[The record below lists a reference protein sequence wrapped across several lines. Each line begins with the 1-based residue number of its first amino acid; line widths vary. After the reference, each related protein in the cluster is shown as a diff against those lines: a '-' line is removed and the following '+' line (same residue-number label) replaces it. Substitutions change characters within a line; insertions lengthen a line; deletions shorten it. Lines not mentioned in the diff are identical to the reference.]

1 MIEREKVGRSA
12 APAKSGKAT
21 EPSEAEVVAAARALW
36 RFDLC
41 GVLLDGGEHVLCDDA
56 RVPARKRHSRCPCRD
71 KSRALL
77 KAAAAKRPKPQ
88 IEKHIVDKAIADKV
102 IADNPTA
109 NEAVANSAPA
119 EAPVANNS
127 GTENAAPDK
136 PAASE
141 PAAEKPALSPA
152 PAACPDMEA
161 PSLPQAPSVVP
172 PHGEPIREPLAWQP
186 IATAPRPRPEDDGK
200 RVLHLLFD
208 PKAGVTPGYWVA
220 DPWGGGDWFGTSASI
235 ETLHPTH
242 WMPLPDPP

>member
-12 APAKSGKAT
+12 AAAKNAKAA

-41 GVLLDGGEHVLCDDA
+41 GVLLEGGEHVLCDDA
-56 RVPARKRHSRCPCRD
+56 RVPARKRQSRCPCRD

-88 IEKHIVDKAIADKV
+88 IEKHIVDKPIA
-102 IADNPTA
+102 
-109 NEAVANSAPA
+109 
-119 EAPVANNS
+119 
-127 GTENAAPDK
+127 DK
-136 PAASE
+136 PAAEQTTMREAAAQNAPIDDPAADIPSAENATPEKPTAAE

-186 IATAPRPRPEDDGK
+186 IATAPRPRPEDEGK

-208 PKAGVTPGYWVA
+208 PKVGVTPGYWVA

-235 ETLHPTH
+235 DTLHPTH